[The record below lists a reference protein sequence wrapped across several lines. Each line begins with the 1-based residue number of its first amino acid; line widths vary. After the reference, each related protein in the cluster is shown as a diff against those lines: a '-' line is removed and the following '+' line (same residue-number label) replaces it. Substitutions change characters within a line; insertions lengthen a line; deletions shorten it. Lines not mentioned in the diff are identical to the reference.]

1 MLCCFRVGLTHGAC
15 TVQTQYGASQ
25 AYKRLCC
32 IVLSRH
38 LDLLQKFVLDHSAET
53 MQAVPTMLE
62 LVPRGVNKGSGMRK
76 LLADLELPAEVG
88 VPATHRAAA
97 AMDRQQQ
104 DSDDDHLTCADGHS
118 RPAA

>member
-1 MLCCFRVGLTHGAC
+1 MLNQH
-15 TVQTQYGASQ
+15 
-25 AYKRLCC
+25 
-32 IVLSRH
+32 H
-38 LDLLQKFVLDHSAET
+38 DLLQRFVLEHSAET

-104 DSDDDHLTCADGHS
+104 DSADDCGSFVLIVTNGLQPDSCII
-118 RPAA
+118 RQ